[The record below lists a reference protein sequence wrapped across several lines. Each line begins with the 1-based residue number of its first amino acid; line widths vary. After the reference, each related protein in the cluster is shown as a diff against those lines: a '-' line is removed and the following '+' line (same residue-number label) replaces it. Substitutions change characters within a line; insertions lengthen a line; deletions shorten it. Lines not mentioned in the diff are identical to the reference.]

1 MLLEAADT
9 QSEGILAGGA
19 ELTDNVVRLLEDANI
34 SSLDGPQFKDLFGP
48 GSNSLPGGFP
58 EAWIGTDGS
67 FTFGAG
73 DSSISLMGGDGGS
86 MISGPMGD
94 SMSSILQ
101 TTAGMP
107 GGMGLI
113 GSFFQFLGAL
123 LTNMTT
129 AALDPTMLAQQAAG
143 SIRKLG

>member
-1 MLLEAADT
+1 MLLEAAD
-9 QSEGILAGGA
+9 SPKEGILAGGV
-19 ELTDNVVRLLEDANI
+19 ELTDNVVRLFEDANL
-34 SSLDGPQFKDLFGP
+34 SSLDGPQFKELFGA
-48 GSNSLPGGFP
+48 GSNSLPSGFP
-58 EAWIGTDGS
+58 ESTIGSNGI
-67 FTFGAG
+67 TFGTG
-73 DSSISLMGGDGGS
+73 DSSISLIGSDGGS

-143 SIRKLG
+143 SMRKLV